1 MNHLNFKCLTFVK
14 IDRFKIFVVTLTE
27 YKAFMTSAPSSPLF
41 KEKLI
46 FLLEIKSGSL
56 LR

>member
-1 MNHLNFKCLTFVK
+1 MNHLKFKCLTFVK
-14 IDRFKIFVVTLTE
+14 IHRFKIFIVALTE

-46 FLLEIKSGSL
+46 FLFEIKVGSL
-56 LR
+56 LS

>member
-1 MNHLNFKCLTFVK
+1 MNHLKFKCLTFVK
-14 IDRFKIFVVTLTE
+14 IHRFKVFLVTLTE
-27 YKAFMTSAPSSPLF
+27 YKTLMTSAPSSPLF

-46 FLLEIKSGSL
+46 FLLKIKVWSL

>member
-1 MNHLNFKCLTFVK
+1 MNHLKLKCLRFVK
-14 IDRFKIFVVTLTE
+14 IHRFKIFIVTLTE
-27 YKAFMTSAPSSPLF
+27 YKAFMISAPSSPLF

-46 FLLEIKSGSL
+46 FLLEIKVGSF